1 MKPATASSLFLCI
14 RPSKE
19 AGAPPMDNRDPTRQD
34 NADYGKIRQYEA
46 DYDRG
51 MVYTGLI

>member
-1 MKPATASSLFLCI
+1 MKPASASSLFLCI

-19 AGAPPMDNRDPTRQD
+19 AGAPPMDNCAPTRED